1 MAKKYKRLLFFI
13 MFLVINNCLWAQDFN
28 THKGLVSFFGEK
40 PFDNVRGDSHEVEG
54 MINTKTGEAEF
65 HAMIK
70 SFHFQNKDIEKAF
83 NEKYM
88 ESDRYPGSYFI
99 GKILN
104 LANIDFNKPGEY
116 QVVVEGKLTI
126 HNVTRRVSHP
136 GVLIVTENEL
146 SAKSQF
152 VVKPEDFKIKLPKMF
167 GIKMANE
174 INVSVDMKY
183 SRQK

>member
-1 MAKKYKRLLFFI
+1 MVKKYKRLLLFGV
-13 MFLVINNCLWAQDFN
+13 FLVINTCLLAQEFS
-28 THKGLVSFFGEK
+28 THTGFVSFFGEK

-54 MINTKTGEAEF
+54 TINTKTGEAEF

-70 SFHFQNKDIEKAF
+70 SFHFQNNDIEKAF
-83 NEKYM
+83 NEDYM
-88 ESDRYPGSYFI
+88 ESDRYPESNFI
-99 GKILN
+99 GKIFN
-104 LANIDFNKPGEY
+104 LADINFNEPGEY
-116 QVVVEGKLTI
+116 KVVVEGKLTI

-136 GVLIVTENEL
+136 GVLKVTENEL

-152 VVKPEDFKIKLPKMF
+152 MVKPEDFKIKLPKMF

-174 INVSVDMKY
+174 INVSVDMSY

>member
-1 MAKKYKRLLFFI
+1 MSKKYKGLLLFGL
-13 MFLVINNCLWAQDFN
+13 FLVIYTSLWAQDFS
-28 THKGLVSFFGEK
+28 THTGFVSFFGEK
-40 PFDNVRGDSHEVEG
+40 PFDDVRGDNHEVEG
-54 MINTKTGEAEF
+54 AINTKTGEAEF

-88 ESDRYPGSYFI
+88 ESDRYPESDFI

-104 LANIDFNKPGEY
+104 LADIDLNKPGEY

-136 GVLIVTENEL
+136 GVLIVTGNEL

-152 VVKPEDFKIKLPKMF
+152 KVKPGDFKIKLPKMF

-174 INVSVDMKY
+174 INVSVDMRY